1 MKCPNC
7 NAETVDGAGFCP
19 SCGHELKNDELI
31 YCPNCGELTKA
42 KASFCAKCGFKFQ
55 EKYKSSGVETR
66 SVEFICGLIGSLIG
80 IIVALIILSS
90 GLLDTRYSGIILLTL
105 SCIALASIIFLTKDR
120 KVGGAVLIVVALILL
135 ANTNRFGFIE
145 LIFIAIAG
153 LLAVFRK

>member
-7 NAETVDGAGFCP
+7 NAETFDGAGFCP

-31 YCPNCGELTKA
+31 YCPKRGELTKA

-66 SVEFICGLIGSLIG
+66 SVEFICGLIGSVIG

-90 GLLDTRYSGIILLTL
+90 GLLDTRYTGIILLTL
-105 SCIALASIIFLTKDR
+105 SCIALASTIFLTKDR
-120 KVGGAVLIVVALILL
+120 KVGGAVLIVVTLILL

>member
-42 KASFCAKCGFKFQ
+42 RASFCAKCGFKFQ

-80 IIVALIILSS
+80 ISSYHSLFRSFGYALHRHYPSYIVMHCSCKHNFSYKGQKGRWCSAYCCGIDIIGKHKPLR
-90 GLLDTRYSGIILLTL
+90 LY
-105 SCIALASIIFLTKDR
+105 
-120 KVGGAVLIVVALILL
+120 
-135 ANTNRFGFIE
+135 
-145 LIFIAIAG
+145 
-153 LLAVFRK
+153 